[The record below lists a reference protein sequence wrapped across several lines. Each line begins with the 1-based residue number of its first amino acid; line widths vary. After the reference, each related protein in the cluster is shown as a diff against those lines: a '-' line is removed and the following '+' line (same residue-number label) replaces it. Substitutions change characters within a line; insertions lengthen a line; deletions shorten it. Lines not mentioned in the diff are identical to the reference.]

1 MTNKEIQNIYIGAD
15 QASKAY
21 LGTDI
26 IWEPSG
32 PVDPYERE
40 YLTVEMLESG
50 NFSINND
57 VFYSLNNG
65 AWTHAANRIQLAV
78 STGDEIRFKQDG
90 PGTSGLTYLFSGN
103 TVQHIVYGNIESLEH
118 GDNFFEM
125 TSMVPDTTFTRLFD
139 SDSGLTSAENLV
151 LPAMRINVKAY
162 ELMFH
167 ACVNLVTPPRI
178 LPSTSLTTDCYYE
191 MFSGDSKLVSAPVL
205 PATTLAQSCYQRMF
219 NSCVVLETAPV
230 LPATNLAT
238 NCYYGM
244 FQGCNGLFSAPELPA
259 TTLAQS
265 CYYDMFKNC
274 KNLYCTPEL
283 NAPTLAPFCYR
294 SMFEGC
300 NKLNCIRC
308 KATDISANSCTY
320 FWVANVAATGTFE
333 KATGMEDWTTGN
345 SGIPSGWSV
354 VSR

>member
-21 LGTDI
+21 LGTEI

-32 PVDPYERE
+32 PVDPYEQE
-40 YLTVEMLESG
+40 YLTVEILESG
-50 NFSINND
+50 TFLINKE
-57 VFYSLNNG
+57 VFYSRNN
-65 AWTHAANRIQLAV
+65 ANWTLVSDRIQLSVEA
-78 STGDEIRFKQDG
+78 GDEIRFKHED
-90 PGTSGLTYLFSGN
+90 PGTAVFAYLFSGN
-103 TVQHIVYGNIESLEH
+103 TVQHVVYGNIESLEY
-118 GDNFFEM
+118 GDNFFGEY
-125 TSMVPDTTFTRLFD
+125 SMLPDVTFTRLFD

-151 LPAMRINVKAY
+151 LPAMNINVRAY
-162 ELMFH
+162 EYMFQ
-167 ACVNLVTPPRI
+167 ACVNLVTPPRR
-178 LPSTSLTTDCYYE
+178 LPSTSLTTNCYYA
-191 MFSGDSKLVSAPVL
+191 MFSGDSSLASAPVL
-205 PATTLAQSCYQRMF
+205 PATTLAQSCYQVMF
-219 NSCVVLETAPV
+219 QSCLSLETAPV
-230 LPATNLAT
+230 LPATNLAA

-244 FQGCNGLFSAPELPA
+244 FQGCNGLFAGPALPA

-283 NAPTLAPFCYR
+283 NALTLVPFCYR

-300 NKLNCIRC
+300 NKLECIRC
-308 KATDISANSCTY
+308 KAINISANSCTY

-333 KATGMEDWTTGN
+333 KAYNMEDWTTGN